1 MEDLTRGIS
10 ELSLHVKQK
19 QKPLIQVGED
29 YESDDEFTIITCRWD
44 NKWMK
49 LRLKKETKD
58 GQERMKMDV
67 SEEKS

>member
-10 ELSLHVKQK
+10 ELSLHVK

-49 LRLKKETKD
+49 LRLKRETKD